1 MLSIFKHEFKLGF
14 KSLLIWTLSV
24 GLMGLACIL
33 LYKNMEGEVQDMADM
48 FSSMGAFSDAFGM
61 STISIATIGGF
72 FATEVG
78 AVHGIGS
85 AMFAA
90 LMATVLLSKEEDAHT
105 GEFLYSLPVSRANIV
120 IAKVMALLAE
130 LIIFTAV
137 CGLCYAAG
145 FMALGEEIPT
155 ENLLTFL
162 GRMLLMNV
170 EISAVALIISAC
182 SSKNRIGVGLGLALM
197 FYAYDLVGRVVPDM
211 KDYLFVG
218 PYSYANASEI
228 FAGKDTPVTAMVT
241 AVVVIVVSAAAAM
254 SIYLKKDLAS

>member
-1 MLSIFKHEFKLGF
+1 MLSIYKHELKLGF

-24 GLMGLACIL
+24 GIMGLACIL
-33 LYKNMEGEVQDMADM
+33 LYKNMEGDMQDMADM

-61 STISIATIGGF
+61 STLSIATLGGF

-78 AVHGIGS
+78 AVHGLGS

-120 IAKVMALLAE
+120 IAKVMALLTE
-130 LIIFTAV
+130 LIIFSLV
-137 CGLCYAAG
+137 CGLCYASG
-145 FMALGEEIPT
+145 FIALGEEIPM
-155 ENLLTFL
+155 EKLVIFL
-162 GRMLLMNV
+162 SRMLLMNI

-228 FAGKDTPVTAMVT
+228 FAEKDTPVAAMIT
-241 AVVVIVVSAAAAM
+241 AVVVITGSVFAAM
-254 SIYLKKDLAS
+254 FVYLKKDLAS